1 MATMTDEPRG
11 WDVEA
16 PSSVR
21 AEPSQACDKK
31 KSKSES
37 PAESPTESSSES
49 EASSGEEKDEIKEE
63 ERPRKKHTS
72 KHGGGRGSTL
82 PLDPTSLTNKT
93 RRGSATHKMDKPT
106 VTVVTEVSDFV
117 AISIVKFHLRKEA
130 TTQALYQV
138 VISLYMLNA
147 FSGKIDN
154 VNGFLALASDILF
167 AAFYLGA
174 ALERP
179 FCTLEKGY
187 WLF

>member
-1 MATMTDEPRG
+1 MADRQISDG
-11 WDVEA
+11 DVEA
-16 PSSVR
+16 PPSVSVR
-21 AEPSQACDKK
+21 AAQNQSGRKK
-31 KSKSES
+31 EVEGKS
-37 PAESPTESSSES
+37 PS
-49 EASSGEEKDEIKEE
+49 EAGTSSTEENEEAKEE
-63 ERPRKKHTS
+63 ERPRKKHAL

-82 PLDPTSLTNKT
+82 PLDPTSLTNKA
-93 RRGSATHKMDKPT
+93 RRGSATHKMDKPI

-147 FSGKIDN
+147 FSGKIAN

-174 ALERP
+174 IPRVRSICFGRILK
-179 FCTLEKGY
+179 L
-187 WLF
+187 L